1 MRLEAEDEG
10 YAAGSR
16 PRLMVRCTE
25 SKIDVLIHF
34 DSRLSFE
41 DDIEVLS
48 RFDQYPARNSDWG
61 LSTDR
66 KAIFAPHSAFWALK
80 IERSQK
86 LFMRLTPSGASPIDA
101 TFNLT
106 GSAEAMR
113 PLRESCGFNANAK
126 GRRGMTALYWAAVNN
141 ALEVAGLLL
150 THGADV
156 NAKDQNGW
164 MALHWAAANNAAGV
178 AGLLLAHGADV
189 NAKDQ
194 NGWTALKLAPSL
206 LQEISASPMPS
217 KSK

>member
-1 MRLEAEDEG
+1 M
-10 YAAGSR
+10 
-16 PRLMVRCTE
+16 
-25 SKIDVLIHF
+25 
-34 DSRLSFE
+34 
-41 DDIEVLS
+41 S

-113 PLRESCGFNANAK
+113 PLRDSCGFNANAK

-141 ALEVAGLLL
+141 AVEVAGLLL

-156 NAKDQNGW
+156 NAKEAQRGRT
-164 MALHWAAANNAAGV
+164 ALHLAALKDALEV

-206 LQEISASPMPS
+206 RQEISASPMPS

>member
-1 MRLEAEDEG
+1 
-10 YAAGSR
+10 
-16 PRLMVRCTE
+16 MVRCTE